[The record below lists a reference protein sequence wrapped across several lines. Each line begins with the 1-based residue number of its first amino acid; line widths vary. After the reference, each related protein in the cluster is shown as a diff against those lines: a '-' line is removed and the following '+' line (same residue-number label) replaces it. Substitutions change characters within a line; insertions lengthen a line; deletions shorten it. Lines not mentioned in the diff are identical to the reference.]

1 MKIVYQDDH
10 NLSGNKYPL
19 TPGKIYDTIE
29 TFTTDYSQ
37 NGVLSIIN
45 DEGGEFWYPDYLFIT
60 IDKWRE
66 LQLNELGIV

>member
-1 MKIVYQDDH
+1 MKIVCKDDH
-10 NLSGNKYPL
+10 DISGNKYTL

-29 TFTTDYSQ
+29 TFTPDYSQ

-45 DEGGEFWYPDYLFIT
+45 DEGYKLWYPDYLFIT

-66 LQLNELGIV
+66 LKLNEIGIL